1 MQDEFSLQPNN
12 ENHRKIMF
20 ITYGL
25 FGLGMIFGGIPTIA
39 GVVLAYVK
47 RSEMT
52 FTFYHD
58 HMNFLIRTF
67 WGGVIGMVL
76 GVILSFIFVGIF
88 VIWAVGI
95 WYIFRII
102 YGFIKL
108 LDNQSVTTTGWL
120 I

>member
-1 MQDEFSLQPNN
+1 MQDPFSLQPSN
-12 ENHRKIMF
+12 ESHRKIML

-25 FGLGMIFGGIPTIA
+25 FGLGLIFGGIPTIA

-47 RSEMT
+47 RPEMT

-67 WGGVIGMVL
+67 WGGVLGMVVGL
-76 GVILSFIFVGIF
+76 ILAFVFVGFI
-88 VIWAVGI
+88 VLWLVGI

-108 LDNQSVTTTGWL
+108 MDNQSVTPTGWL
-120 I
+120 M